1 MSIPFADLATILPEL
16 LIVGIACLILVL
28 DPITPTGKKD
38 FLAWMSLGVLGVCSL
53 VTMSDFGGS
62 VVAFSGLVVVDS
74 YAAFW
79 KMLLYL
85 VSGLTI
91 LLSMSYLKEE
101 KIELAEY
108 YAFVL
113 LALAGM
119 MVMVSGADL
128 LTIYLGIELMSITLY
143 IMAGIKRFEAR
154 SIEASAKYLVLGAF
168 SSGILL
174 YGISLLFGVTGS
186 TRLTEIAAVVNGAG
200 FDDPLML
207 LGLMLLIVGFGFK
220 VAVVPFHMWTPDV
233 YEGAPTSVT
242 AFMAVASKA
251 AAFAAFL
258 RVLLEAFGGVKPNWN
273 VLILV
278 VCLLTVALGNLVAIV
293 QTNVKRMLAYSSI
306 AHAGYALVGL
316 VVAGWVGIA
325 ADVSARGVSSL
336 MLYLAIYSFMTF
348 GAFAMVAI
356 LRKGGLEGE
365 EIEDFT
371 GLAKRHKGGA
381 FLMLVFMVSLA
392 GIPPTAGFI
401 GKFYLFMA
409 AVNAGLAW
417 LAIFGLIFA
426 AISAFYYLRIVM
438 VMYMREPSP
447 EQERNTRLA
456 LSPQVSVVLAFAVAG
471 VVLLGIFPGPL
482 VSIADLSVLSMSP
495 VR

>member
-1 MSIPFADLATILPEL
+1 MTLPLADLVLILPEL
-16 LIVGIACLILVL
+16 LIVGMGCLILVL
-28 DPITPTGKKD
+28 DPLTPAHKKD
-38 FLAWMSLGVLGVCSL
+38 LLAWMSLGIL
-53 VTMSDFGGS
+53 VVGS
-62 VVAFSGLVVVDS
+62 VVTVNGFGERVMAFSDLVVVDS
-74 YAAFW
+74 YAVFW

-91 LLSMSYLKEE
+91 LLSMGYLKEE
-101 KIELAEY
+101 KIQLAEY

-113 LALAGM
+113 LALTGM

-143 IMAGIKRFEAR
+143 IMAGFKRFELR
-154 SIEASAKYLVLGAF
+154 SIESSAKYFVLGAF

-174 YGISLLFGVTGS
+174 YGISIIFGVTGS
-186 TRLTEIAAVVNGAG
+186 TRLVEIAAVVNGRG
-200 FDDPLML
+200 IDDPLVFIS
-207 LGLMLLIVGFGFK
+207 LMLLIVGFGFK
-220 VAVVPFHMWTPDV
+220 VAAVPFHMWTPDV

-251 AAFAAFL
+251 ASFAAFL
-258 RVLLEAFGGVKPNWN
+258 RVLLEAFGGIKPDWN
-273 VLILV
+273 LLILV
-278 VCLLTVALGNLVAIV
+278 ICIITVALGNLVAIV

-306 AHAGYALVGL
+306 AHAGYALIGV
-316 VVAGWVGIA
+316 VVAGWAGIEGA
-325 ADVSARGVSSL
+325 VSSQGVSSL
-336 MLYLAIYSFMTF
+336 MLYLAIYSFMTI
-348 GAFAMVAI
+348 GAFSMVAV

-401 GKFYLFMA
+401 GKLYLFMA

-417 LAIFGLIFA
+417 LAIIGLIFA
-426 AISAFYYLRIVM
+426 AISAFFYLRIVM
-438 VMYMREPSP
+438 VMYMREPSS
-447 EQERNTRLA
+447 EQELHTRLI
-456 LSPQVSVVLAFAVAG
+456 LSPQVSFVLACAVAG

-482 VSIADLSVLSMSP
+482 VSVAELSSLSLK
-495 VR
+495 

>member
-1 MSIPFADLATILPEL
+1 
-16 LIVGIACLILVL
+16 
-28 DPITPTGKKD
+28 
-38 FLAWMSLGVLGVCSL
+38 
-53 VTMSDFGGS
+53 
-62 VVAFSGLVVVDS
+62 
-74 YAAFW
+74 
-79 KMLLYL
+79 
-85 VSGLTI
+85 
-91 LLSMSYLKEE
+91 
-101 KIELAEY
+101 
-108 YAFVL
+108 
-113 LALAGM
+113 

-143 IMAGIKRFEAR
+143 IMAGLKRHEAR
-154 SIEASAKYLVLGAF
+154 SIEASAKYFVLGAF

-186 TRLTEIAAVVNGAG
+186 TRLSEIAAAVNGPAL
-200 FDDPLML
+200 DDPLML
-207 LGLMLLIVGFGFK
+207 LALMLIIVGFGFK
-220 VAVVPFHMWTPDV
+220 VAAVPFHMWTPDV

-251 AAFAAFL
+251 ASFAAFL

-273 VLILV
+273 ILILA

-306 AHAGYALVGL
+306 AHAGYALVGV
-316 VVAGWVGIA
+316 VVAGWVGIDA
-325 ADVSARGVSSL
+325 EVSARGVSSL
-336 MLYLAIYSFMTF
+336 MLYLAIYSFMTL

-417 LAIFGLIFA
+417 LAIFGLVFA

-456 LSPQVSVVLAFAVAG
+456 LSPQVSVVLACAVAG

-482 VSIADLSVLSMSP
+482 VSIADLSVLP
-495 VR
+495 IK

>member
-1 MSIPFADLATILPEL
+1 MSLPLGDLITILPEL
-16 LIVGIACLILVL
+16 LVVGMACLILVL
-28 DPITPTGKKD
+28 DPILSSAKKTV
-38 FLAWMSLGVLGVCSL
+38 LSWMGLGVLGVCAFI
-53 VTMSDFGGS
+53 TMTDFGES
-62 VVAFSGLVVVDS
+62 TLAFSGLVLVDA

-79 KMLLYL
+79 KMLLYV

-101 KIELAEY
+101 QIDLAEY

-143 IMAGIKRFEAR
+143 IMAGFKRFEAR
-154 SIEASAKYLVLGAF
+154 SIESSAKYFVLGAF

-186 TRLTEIAAVVNGAG
+186 TRLSEIASVVNGAALN
-200 FDDPLML
+200 DPVMLLALML
-207 LGLMLLIVGFGFK
+207 IIVGFGFK
-220 VAVVPFHMWTPDV
+220 VAAVPFHMWTPDV

-251 AAFAAFL
+251 ASFAAFL
-258 RVLLEAFGGVKPNWN
+258 RVLLEAFGGIKPNWN
-273 VLILV
+273 VLILA
-278 VCLLTVALGNLVAIV
+278 VCLVTVALGNLVAIV

-306 AHAGYALVGL
+306 AHAGYALVGV
-316 VVAGWVGIA
+316 VVAGWIGIETNI
-325 ADVSARGVSSL
+325 SSRGVSSL
-336 MLYLAIYSFMTF
+336 MLYLAIYSFMTI

-438 VMYMREPSP
+438 VMYMREPSL
-447 EQERNTRLA
+447 EQEQQTRLV
-456 LSPQVSVVLAFAVAG
+456 LSPQVSIVLACAVAG
-471 VVLLGIFPGPL
+471 VVFLGIFPGPL
-482 VSIADLSVLSMSP
+482 VSLADLSALP
-495 VR
+495 IK

>member
-1 MSIPFADLATILPEL
+1 
-16 LIVGIACLILVL
+16 
-28 DPITPTGKKD
+28 
-38 FLAWMSLGVLGVCSL
+38 
-53 VTMSDFGGS
+53 
-62 VVAFSGLVVVDS
+62 
-74 YAAFW
+74 
-79 KMLLYL
+79 
-85 VSGLTI
+85 
-91 LLSMSYLKEE
+91 
-101 KIELAEY
+101 
-108 YAFVL
+108 VL

-143 IMAGIKRFEAR
+143 IMAGFKRFEAR
-154 SIEASAKYLVLGAF
+154 SIEASAKYFVLGAF

-186 TRLTEIAAVVNGAG
+186 TRLSEIASVVNGPG
-200 FDDPLML
+200 QNDPLML
-207 LGLMLLIVGFGFK
+207 LALMLIIVGFGFK
-220 VAVVPFHMWTPDV
+220 VAAVPFHMWTPDV

-251 AAFAAFL
+251 ASFAAFL

-273 VLILV
+273 VLILA

-306 AHAGYALVGL
+306 AHAGYALVGV
-316 VVAGWVGIA
+316 VVAGWIGIE

-336 MLYLAIYSFMTF
+336 MLYLAIYSFMTL

-456 LSPQVSVVLAFAVAG
+456 LSPQVSMVLAFAVVG

-482 VSIADLSVLSMSP
+482 VSIADLSVLAMSP

>member
-1 MSIPFADLATILPEL
+1 MTLPLADLVLILPEL
-16 LIVGIACLILVL
+16 LIVGMACLILVL
-28 DPITPTGKKD
+28 DPITPAHKKD
-38 FLAWMSLGVLGVCSL
+38 LLAWMSLGIL
-53 VTMSDFGGS
+53 VVGS
-62 VVAFSGLVVVDS
+62 VVTVNGFGERVMAFSDLVVVDS
-74 YAAFW
+74 YAVFW

-91 LLSMSYLKEE
+91 LLSMGYLKEE
-101 KIELAEY
+101 KIQLAEY

-143 IMAGIKRFEAR
+143 IMAGFKRFELR
-154 SIEASAKYLVLGAF
+154 SIESSAKYFVLGAF

-174 YGISLLFGVTGS
+174 YGISIIFGVTGS
-186 TRLTEIAAVVNGAG
+186 TRLVEIAAVVNGRG
-200 FDDPLML
+200 IDDPLVFIS
-207 LGLMLLIVGFGFK
+207 LMLLIVGFGFK
-220 VAVVPFHMWTPDV
+220 VAAVPFHMWTPDV

-251 AAFAAFL
+251 ASFAAFL
-258 RVLLEAFGGVKPNWN
+258 RVLLEAFGGIKPDWN
-273 VLILV
+273 LLILV
-278 VCLLTVALGNLVAIV
+278 ICIITVALGNLVAIV

-306 AHAGYALVGL
+306 AHAGYALIGV
-316 VVAGWVGIA
+316 VVAGWAGIEGA
-325 ADVSARGVSSL
+325 VSSQGVSSL
-336 MLYLAIYSFMTF
+336 MLYLAIYSFMTI
-348 GAFAMVAI
+348 GAFSMVAV

-401 GKFYLFMA
+401 GKLYLFMA

-417 LAIFGLIFA
+417 LAIIGLIFA
-426 AISAFYYLRIVM
+426 AISAFFYLRIVM
-438 VMYMREPSP
+438 VMYMREPSS
-447 EQERNTRLA
+447 EQELHTRLV
-456 LSPQVSVVLAFAVAG
+456 LSPQVSFVLACAVAG

-482 VSIADLSVLSMSP
+482 VSVAELSSLSLK
-495 VR
+495 

>member
-1 MSIPFADLATILPEL
+1 MTLPLADLVTILPEL
-16 LIVGIACLILVL
+16 LVVGMACLILVL
-28 DPITPTGKKD
+28 DPMTPDTKKD
-38 FLAWMSLGVLGVCSL
+38 LLAWMSLGIVVVCSM
-53 VTMSDFGGS
+53 VTMSGFGER
-62 VVAFSGLVVVDS
+62 VMAFSDLVVVDS
-74 YAAFW
+74 YAVFW

-91 LLSMSYLKEE
+91 LLSMGYLKEE
-101 KIELAEY
+101 KIKLAEY
-108 YAFVL
+108 YALVL
-113 LALAGM
+113 LALTGM

-143 IMAGIKRFEAR
+143 IMAGFKRFEAR
-154 SIEASAKYLVLGAF
+154 SIESSAKYFVLGAF

-174 YGISLLFGVTGS
+174 YGISILFGVTGS
-186 TRLTEIAAVVNGAG
+186 TRLVEISAVVNARGI
-200 FDDPLML
+200 DDPLVFIA
-207 LGLMLLIVGFGFK
+207 LMLLIVGFGFK
-220 VAVVPFHMWTPDV
+220 VAAVPFHMWTPDV

-242 AFMAVASKA
+242 VFMAVASKA
-251 AAFAAFL
+251 ASFAAFL
-258 RVLLEAFGGVKPNWN
+258 RVLMEAFGGIKPDWN
-273 VLILV
+273 LLILAI
-278 VCLLTVALGNLVAIV
+278 CLITVALGNLVAIV

-306 AHAGYALVGL
+306 AHAGYALIGV
-316 VVAGWVGIA
+316 VVAGWSTEA
-325 ADVSARGVSSL
+325 AVSAQGMSSL
-336 MLYLAIYSFMTF
+336 MLYLAIYSFMTL

-381 FLMLVFMVSLA
+381 FLMLIFMVSLA

-417 LAIFGLIFA
+417 LAIFGLVFA

-438 VMYMREPSP
+438 VMYMREPSS
-447 EQERNTRLA
+447 EQEWHTRLV
-456 LSPQVSVVLAFAVAG
+456 LSPQISVVLACAVAG

-482 VSIADLSVLSMSP
+482 VSVADLSTLP
-495 VR
+495 IK

>member
-1 MSIPFADLATILPEL
+1 MTLPLADLVVILPEM
-16 LIVGIACLILVL
+16 LIVGMACLLLVL
-28 DPITPTGKKD
+28 DPVTPAGKKGL
-38 FLAWMSLGVLGVCSL
+38 LAWMSLGIVVVCSV
-53 VTMSDFGGS
+53 VTMSGFGER
-62 VVAFSGLVVVDS
+62 VMAFSDLVVVDS
-74 YAAFW
+74 YAVFW

-91 LLSMSYLKEE
+91 LLSMGYLKEE
-101 KIELAEY
+101 KIQLAEY

-113 LALAGM
+113 LALTGM

-154 SIEASAKYLVLGAF
+154 SIESSAKYFVLGAF

-174 YGISLLFGVTGS
+174 YGISIVFGVTGS
-186 TRLTEIAAVVNGAG
+186 TRLVEIGAVVTERGI
-200 FDDPLML
+200 DDPLVFIA
-207 LGLMLLIVGFGFK
+207 LMLLIVGFGFK
-220 VAVVPFHMWTPDV
+220 VAAVPFHMWTPDV
-233 YEGAPTSVT
+233 YQGAPTSVT
-242 AFMAVASKA
+242 AFMAVASKTA
-251 AAFAAFL
+251 SFAAFL
-258 RVLLEAFGGVKPNWN
+258 RVLLEAFGGIKPNWN
-273 VLILV
+273 LIILV
-278 VCLLTVALGNLVAIV
+278 ICLITIALGNLVAIV

-306 AHAGYALVGL
+306 AHAGYALIGV
-316 VVAGWVGIA
+316 VVAGWGGTA
-325 ADVSARGVSSL
+325 AVSGQGMASL
-336 MLYLAIYSFMTF
+336 MLYLAIYSFMTM
-348 GAFAMVAI
+348 GAFTMVAI

-381 FLMLVFMVSLA
+381 FLMLIFLVSLA

-417 LAIFGLIFA
+417 LAIVGLVFA

-438 VMYMREPSP
+438 VMYMREPSS
-447 EQERNTRLA
+447 EQEMHTRLV
-456 LSPQVSVVLAFAVAG
+456 LSPQVSIVLACAVAG

-482 VSIADLSVLSMSP
+482 VSVADLSTLP
-495 VR
+495 IK

>member
-1 MSIPFADLATILPEL
+1 MSLPLADLVTILPEL
-16 LIVGIACLILVL
+16 LIVGIACLILVF
-28 DPITPTGKKD
+28 DPITSTAKKD
-38 FLAWMSLGVLGVCSL
+38 YLAWMSLGVLGVCAL
-53 VTMSDFGGS
+53 ITMGDFGDS
-62 VVAFSGLVVVDS
+62 TVAFSGLVVVDA

-79 KMLLYL
+79 KMLLYV

-91 LLSMSYLKEE
+91 LLSMNYLKEE

-143 IMAGIKRFEAR
+143 IMAGFKRFEAR
-154 SIEASAKYLVLGAF
+154 SIEASAKYFVLGAF

-186 TRLTEIAAVVNGAG
+186 TRLTEIATVVNGPAL
-200 FDDPLML
+200 DDPLML
-207 LGLMLLIVGFGFK
+207 LALMLIIVGFGFK
-220 VAVVPFHMWTPDV
+220 VAAVPFHMWTPDV

-251 AAFAAFL
+251 ASFAAFL

-273 VLILV
+273 VLILA

-306 AHAGYALVGL
+306 AHAGYALVGV
-316 VVAGWVGIA
+316 VVAGWIGVDPVI
-325 ADVSARGVSSL
+325 SSRGVSSL
-336 MLYLAIYSFMTF
+336 MLYLAIYSFMTL
-348 GAFAMVAI
+348 GAFAMVAM

-409 AVNAGLAW
+409 AVNADLAW
-417 LAIFGLIFA
+417 LAIYGLIFA

-447 EQERNTRLA
+447 EQEQNTRLV
-456 LSPQVSVVLAFAVAG
+456 LSPQVSVVLACAVAG
-471 VVLLGIFPGPL
+471 VVFLGIFPGPL
-482 VSIADLSVLSMSP
+482 VSIADLSVLPISSLK
-495 VR
+495 

>member
-1 MSIPFADLATILPEL
+1 MSLPLSDLVTILPEL
-16 LIVGIACLILVL
+16 LIVGMACLILVL
-28 DPITPTGKKD
+28 DPITPTAKKD
-38 FLAWMSLGVLGVCSL
+38 FLAWMSLGVLGACAL
-53 VTMSDFGGS
+53 ITMAGFGES
-62 VVAFSGLVVVDS
+62 TVAFSGLVVVDS

-101 KIELAEY
+101 KIDLAEY

-128 LTIYLGIELMSITLY
+128 LAIYLGIELMSITLY
-143 IMAGIKRFEAR
+143 IMAGFKRFEAR
-154 SIEASAKYLVLGAF
+154 SIEASAKYFVLGAF

-186 TRLTEIAAVVNGAG
+186 TRLSEIAAVVNGPAL
-200 FDDPLML
+200 DDPLML
-207 LGLMLLIVGFGFK
+207 LALMLIIVGFGFK
-220 VAVVPFHMWTPDV
+220 VAAVPFHMWTPDV

-251 AAFAAFL
+251 ASFAAFL

-273 VLILV
+273 VLILA

-306 AHAGYALVGL
+306 AHAGYALVGV
-316 VVAGWVGIA
+316 VVAGWIGVE
-325 ADVSARGVSSL
+325 ADISSRGVSSL
-336 MLYLAIYSFMTF
+336 MLYLAIYSFMTL

-356 LRKGGLEGE
+356 LRNGGLEGE

-381 FLMLVFMVSLA
+381 FLMLIFMVSLA

-409 AVNAGLAW
+409 AVNADLAW

-447 EQERNTRLA
+447 EQERNTRLV

-482 VSIADLSVLSMSP
+482 VSIADLSVLAMTP

>member
-1 MSIPFADLATILPEL
+1 MTLPLADLVVILPEL
-16 LIVGIACLILVL
+16 LVVGMACLLLVL
-28 DPITPTGKKD
+28 DPITPAIKKD
-38 FLAWMSLGVLGVCSL
+38 LLAWMSLGVVVVCSV
-53 VTMSDFGGS
+53 VTMSGFGGR
-62 VVAFSGLVVVDS
+62 VMAFSDLVVVDS
-74 YAAFW
+74 YAVFW

-91 LLSMSYLKEE
+91 LLSMGYLKEE
-101 KIELAEY
+101 KIQLAEY

-113 LALAGM
+113 LALTGM

-143 IMAGIKRFEAR
+143 IMAGFKRFEAR
-154 SIEASAKYLVLGAF
+154 SIESSAKYFVLGAF

-174 YGISLLFGVTGS
+174 YGISIVFGVTGS
-186 TRLTEIAAVVNGAG
+186 TRLVEIAAVVNGRG
-200 FDDPLML
+200 IDDPLVVIA
-207 LGLMLLIVGFGFK
+207 LMLLIVGFGFK
-220 VAVVPFHMWTPDV
+220 VAAVPFHMWTPDV

-251 AAFAAFL
+251 ASFAAFL
-258 RVLLEAFGGVKPNWN
+258 RVLLEAFGGIKPNWN
-273 VLILV
+273 LLILV
-278 VCLLTVALGNLVAIV
+278 ICLITVALGNLVAIV

-306 AHAGYALVGL
+306 AHAGYALIGV
-316 VVAGWVGIA
+316 VVAGWVGIDA
-325 ADVSARGVSSL
+325 AVSAQGMSSL
-336 MLYLAIYSFMTF
+336 MLYLAIYSFMTM

-417 LAIFGLIFA
+417 LAIVGLVFA

-438 VMYMREPSP
+438 VMYMREPSF
-447 EQERNTRLA
+447 EQELRTRLI
-456 LSPQVSVVLAFAVAG
+456 LSPQISVVLACAVAG

-482 VSIADLSVLSMSP
+482 VSVADLSTLP
-495 VR
+495 IK

>member
-1 MSIPFADLATILPEL
+1 MSLPLADLVTILPEL
-16 LIVGIACLILVL
+16 LIVGMACLILVL
-28 DPITPTGKKD
+28 DPITSTGKKD
-38 FLAWMSLGVLGVCSL
+38 FLAWMSLGVLGVCAL
-53 VTMSDFGGS
+53 ITMADFGES
-62 VVAFSGLVVVDS
+62 TLAFSGLVVVDA

-119 MVMVSGADL
+119 MVMVSGTDL

-154 SIEASAKYLVLGAF
+154 SIEASAKYFVLGAF

-186 TRLTEIAAVVNGAG
+186 TRLSEIAVAVNGPAL
-200 FDDPLML
+200 DDPLML
-207 LGLMLLIVGFGFK
+207 LALMLIIVGFGFK
-220 VAVVPFHMWTPDV
+220 VAAVPFHMWTPDV

-251 AAFAAFL
+251 ASFAAFL

-273 VLILV
+273 VLILA

-306 AHAGYALVGL
+306 AHAGYALVGV
-316 VVAGWVGIA
+316 VVAGWVGTEA
-325 ADVSARGVSSL
+325 NVSSRGVSSL
-336 MLYLAIYSFMTF
+336 MLYLAIYSFMTL
-348 GAFAMVAI
+348 GAFAMVAM

-381 FLMLVFMVSLA
+381 FLMLVFMISLA

-447 EQERNTRLA
+447 EQERNTRLV
-456 LSPQVSVVLAFAVAG
+456 LSPQVSVVLACAVAG

-482 VSIADLSVLSMSP
+482 VSIADLSVLPISSLK
-495 VR
+495 

>member
-1 MSIPFADLATILPEL
+1 MTLPLADLVLILPEL
-16 LIVGIACLILVL
+16 LIVGMACLILVL
-28 DPITPTGKKD
+28 DPITPAHKKD
-38 FLAWMSLGVLGVCSL
+38 LLAWMSLGIL
-53 VTMSDFGGS
+53 
-62 VVAFSGLVVVDS
+62 VVASVATVSGFGERVMAFSDLVVVDS
-74 YAAFW
+74 YAVFW

-91 LLSMSYLKEE
+91 LLSMGYLKEE
-101 KIELAEY
+101 KIQLAEY

-143 IMAGIKRFEAR
+143 IMAGFKRFELR
-154 SIEASAKYLVLGAF
+154 SIESSAKYFVLGAF

-174 YGISLLFGVTGS
+174 YGISIIFGVTGS
-186 TRLTEIAAVVNGAG
+186 TRLVEIAAVVNGRG
-200 FDDPLML
+200 IDDPLVFIS
-207 LGLMLLIVGFGFK
+207 LMLLIVGFGFK
-220 VAVVPFHMWTPDV
+220 VAAVPFHMWTPDV

-251 AAFAAFL
+251 ASFAAFL
-258 RVLLEAFGGVKPNWN
+258 RVLLEAFGGIKPDWN
-273 VLILV
+273 LLILV
-278 VCLLTVALGNLVAIV
+278 ICIITVALGNLVAIV

-306 AHAGYALVGL
+306 AHAGYALIGV
-316 VVAGWVGIA
+316 VVAGWSGTEA
-325 ADVSARGVSSL
+325 AVSAQGVSSL
-336 MLYLAIYSFMTF
+336 MLYLAIYSFMTI
-348 GAFAMVAI
+348 GAFSMVAI

-401 GKFYLFMA
+401 GKLYLFMA

-417 LAIFGLIFA
+417 LAIIGLIFA
-426 AISAFYYLRIVM
+426 AISAFFYLRIVM
-438 VMYMREPSP
+438 VMYMREPSS
-447 EQERNTRLA
+447 EQELHTRLA
-456 LSPQVSVVLAFAVAG
+456 LSPQVSFVLACAVAG

-482 VSIADLSVLSMSP
+482 VSVADLSSLP
-495 VR
+495 IK

>member
-1 MSIPFADLATILPEL
+1 MTLPLADLVLILPEL
-16 LIVGIACLILVL
+16 LIVGMACLILVL
-28 DPITPTGKKD
+28 DPITPAHKKD
-38 FLAWMSLGVLGVCSL
+38 LLAWMSLGIL
-53 VTMSDFGGS
+53 VVGS
-62 VVAFSGLVVVDS
+62 VVTVNGFGERVMAFSDLVVVDS
-74 YAAFW
+74 YAVFW

-91 LLSMSYLKEE
+91 LLSMGYLKEE
-101 KIELAEY
+101 KIQLAEY

-143 IMAGIKRFEAR
+143 IMAGFKRFELR
-154 SIEASAKYLVLGAF
+154 SIESSAKYFVLGAF

-174 YGISLLFGVTGS
+174 YGISIIFGVTGS
-186 TRLTEIAAVVNGAG
+186 TRLVEIAAVVNGRG
-200 FDDPLML
+200 IDDPLVFIS
-207 LGLMLLIVGFGFK
+207 LMLLIVGFGFK
-220 VAVVPFHMWTPDV
+220 VAAVPFHMWTPDV

-251 AAFAAFL
+251 ASFAAFL
-258 RVLLEAFGGVKPNWN
+258 RVLLEAFGGIKPDWN
-273 VLILV
+273 LLILV
-278 VCLLTVALGNLVAIV
+278 ICIITVALGNLVAIV

-306 AHAGYALVGL
+306 AHAGYALIGV
-316 VVAGWVGIA
+316 VVAGWAGIEGA
-325 ADVSARGVSSL
+325 VSSQGVSSL
-336 MLYLAIYSFMTF
+336 MLYLAIYSFMTI
-348 GAFAMVAI
+348 GAFSMVAV

-401 GKFYLFMA
+401 GKLYLFMA

-417 LAIFGLIFA
+417 LAIIGLIFA
-426 AISAFYYLRIVM
+426 AISAFFYLRIVM
-438 VMYMREPSP
+438 VMYMREPSS
-447 EQERNTRLA
+447 EQELHTRLV
-456 LSPQVSVVLAFAVAG
+456 LSPQVSFVLACAVAG

-482 VSIADLSVLSMSP
+482 VSVADLSSLSLK
-495 VR
+495 

>member
-1 MSIPFADLATILPEL
+1 MTLPLADLVVILPEL
-16 LIVGIACLILVL
+16 LIVGMACLLLVL
-28 DPITPTGKKD
+28 DPITSAAKKD
-38 FLAWMSLGVLGVCSL
+38 YLAWMSLGIIVVCSV
-53 VTMSDFGGS
+53 VTMTGFGGR
-62 VVAFSGLVVVDS
+62 VMAFSDLVVVDS
-74 YAAFW
+74 YAVFW

-91 LLSMSYLKEE
+91 LLSMGYLKEE
-101 KIELAEY
+101 KIQLAEY

-113 LALAGM
+113 LALTGM

-143 IMAGIKRFEAR
+143 IMAGFKRFEVR
-154 SIEASAKYLVLGAF
+154 SIEASAKYFVLGAF

-174 YGISLLFGVTGS
+174 YGISIIFGITGS
-186 TRLTEIAAVVNGAG
+186 TRLVEIAAVVNGRG
-200 FDDPLML
+200 IDDPLVFIA
-207 LGLMLLIVGFGFK
+207 LMLLIVGFGFK
-220 VAVVPFHMWTPDV
+220 VAAVPFHMWTPDV

-251 AAFAAFL
+251 ASFAAFL
-258 RVLLEAFGGVKPNWN
+258 RVLLEAFGGIKPDWN
-273 VLILV
+273 LFILV
-278 VCLLTVALGNLVAIV
+278 ICIITVALGNLVAIV

-306 AHAGYALVGL
+306 AHAGYALIGV
-316 VVAGWVGIA
+316 VVAGWGGIDA
-325 ADVSARGVSSL
+325 GISAQGVSSL
-336 MLYLAIYSFMTF
+336 MLYLAIYSFMTM

-381 FLMLVFMVSLA
+381 FLMLIFMVSLA

-401 GKFYLFMA
+401 GKLYLFMA
-409 AVNAGLAW
+409 AVHAGLAW
-417 LAIFGLIFA
+417 LAVLGLIFA
-426 AISAFYYLRIVM
+426 AISAFFYLRIVM
-438 VMYMREPSP
+438 VMYMREPSSD
-447 EQERNTRLA
+447 QELHTRLV
-456 LSPQVSVVLAFAVAG
+456 LSPQVSFVLACAVAG

-482 VSIADLSVLSMSP
+482 VSVADLSTLP
-495 VR
+495 IK